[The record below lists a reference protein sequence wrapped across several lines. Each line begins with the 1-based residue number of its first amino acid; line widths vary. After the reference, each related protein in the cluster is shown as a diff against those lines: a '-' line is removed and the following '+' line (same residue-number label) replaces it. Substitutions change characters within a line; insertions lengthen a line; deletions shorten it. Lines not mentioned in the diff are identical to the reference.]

1 MRVSYIVLHKSEMS
15 RGSIVKKNNSQF
27 ITALHIFAENDRLFT
42 SRWRGGD
49 LNAKSV
55 QWNFSVHIKFA
66 QL

>member
-1 MRVSYIVLHKSEMS
+1 MS